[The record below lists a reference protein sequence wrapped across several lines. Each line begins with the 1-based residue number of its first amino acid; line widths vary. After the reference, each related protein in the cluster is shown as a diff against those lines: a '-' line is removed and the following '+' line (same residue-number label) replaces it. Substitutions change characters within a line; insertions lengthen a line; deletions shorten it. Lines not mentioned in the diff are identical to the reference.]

1 MAPHH
6 TCCCRGLQA
15 EQSIEASF
23 LSEAEMVFATLSST
37 QVGGAGGALVAG
49 GAAAARAVQPVGE
62 RAGSVDG
69 AVKGAAAEVHQ
80 PQRSHGGRL
89 HVLSSSTPPERD
101 VPPTLLYRFLF

>member
-37 QVGGAGGALVAG
+37 QVGGAGGVLVVG
-49 GAAAARAVQPVGE
+49 GAATARAVQDSPSSLSANE
-62 RAGSVDG
+62 LG
-69 AVKGAAAEVHQ
+69 AWTV
-80 PQRSHGGRL
+80 R
-89 HVLSSSTPPERD
+89 
-101 VPPTLLYRFLF
+101 